1 MKVLGTPFAFL
12 ENAWQDELLADS
24 TISGLVSVRKKETR
38 VVGHQFDKSEVGA
51 PLQNRARTG
60 VPGGAAP
67 LGWWMRR
74 MLSSTLNT
82 R

>member
-24 TISGLVSVRKKETR
+24 TISGLVSMRKKETR

-51 PLQNRARTG
+51 HYRTERG
-60 VPGGAAP
+60 PGSPAGQPRWGGGCAGCYAQ
-67 LGWWMRR
+67 L
-74 MLSSTLNT
+74 
-82 R
+82 